1 MRVSPTDYKDATR
14 MAAAITFVLYGA
26 AGMLLGL
33 STRRLELGGALYVL
47 AMLGVIIFGNTIIW
61 FFRKTRLPR
70 AEAELQAAIAKRDGP
85 AFARLIV
92 RREATRLIQ
101 PIGGIALTLGF
112 AAELAALH
120 LWP

>member
-1 MRVSPTDYKDATR
+1 

-61 FFRKTRLPR
+61 FSGKPGCRGLKLSCKPPSPNGTARPSR
-70 AEAELQAAIAKRDGP
+70 A
-85 AFARLIV
+85 
-92 RREATRLIQ
+92 
-101 PIGGIALTLGF
+101 
-112 AAELAALH
+112 
-120 LWP
+120 